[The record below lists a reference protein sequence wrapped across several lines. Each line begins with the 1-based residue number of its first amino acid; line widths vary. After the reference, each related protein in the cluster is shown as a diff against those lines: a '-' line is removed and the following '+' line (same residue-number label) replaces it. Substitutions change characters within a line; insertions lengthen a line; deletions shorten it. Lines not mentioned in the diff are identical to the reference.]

1 MFFQPPP
8 TAAVAPSSRVLLS
21 RTSRALLSRL
31 RADFCSSCWIF
42 SVVLVSYRNKTEVS
56 SCDPSRRRRSRATLE
71 VPFSRGD
78 GDFGG
83 VTGGDVPVPGTSPGT
98 GARRRDVSGAAPLA
112 RPCPRRLGGLESP
125 EWVSG
130 GGSAESLRGL
140 SRTRGSCRRIMGR
153 RVGNGGR
160 RRTLGVDAAA
170 HDLRRAHDTTRST
183 PSEEEGVQGP
193 PRARGLLRREL
204 GTNNPINQSRSR
216 NNQGWFRQELPKS
229 AISPGLIERLA
240 PIFPR
245 RPAWHSIFNFS

>member
-56 SCDPSRRRRSRATLE
+56 SCDPSRRRRSRAR
-71 VPFSRGD
+71 PSRCLFRAGI
-78 GDFGG
+78 GRLWG
-83 VTGGDVPVPGTSPGT
+83 VTGGDVPVPGDVPGD
-98 GARRRDVSGAAPLA
+98 GGEAARRFGCSTAREAMPASARRAGVTGVGVGGRVS
-112 RPCPRRLGGLESP
+112 
-125 EWVSG
+125 
-130 GGSAESLRGL
+130 ESLRGL
-140 SRTRGSCRRIMGR
+140 SRTRGSCRRNVGR

-160 RRTLGVDAAA
+160 SITLGVDAAA

-193 PRARGLLRREL
+193 APRARDCFVANSAL
-204 GTNNPINQSRSR
+204 TINQSITFSEHTRLVPAR
-216 NNQGWFRQELPKS
+216 TPKKRDFT
-229 AISPGLIERLA
+229 G
-240 PIFPR
+240 
-245 RPAWHSIFNFS
+245 